1 MFTTKKYFYFTIS
14 FFISS
19 FAIAQNHFYINQS
32 GQENT
37 YSSFQNAVDA
47 TSAGDFI
54 HLSNTDIVTG
64 NVSISS
70 KNLTILPET
79 IGEEIEYGGT
89 MSISNSIVTL
99 IGFGSGDI
107 DINSGNSG
115 DTINI
120 ISSTIEGFSTSGSHV
135 INIYDSKIE
144 GPVTM
149 SSGSIIASQI
159 TGNLTLN
166 SNSSTSETIKVYAN
180 VLGTVYLNNSYKI
193 YDIRNNFINS
203 GSWGIKI
210 TAMLNS
216 PYDFIIANNLIKSY
230 STNSSSSSY
239 YSYAPIYFD
248 NSFNNL
254 NSVQIMNNY
263 FYRSISYQYPYY
275 GVYLDVN
282 QDNLLISNNIMTHP
296 TICNRTN
303 YGFNNV
309 TSSSFTYN
317 STDGTVGSPTL
328 NSDNGLSGASFLDID
343 NSINDIGI
351 EGGPYSIRNFYFDD
365 DSLGKAR
372 IIDLDLPSEMFYG
385 NGTTPI
391 IIKSKGVHINE

>member
-1 MFTTKKYFYFTIS
+1 MFTIKKHFYFTIS

-37 YSSFQNAVDA
+37 YTSFQNAVDA

-64 NVSISS
+64 NVSITS

-89 MSISNSIVTL
+89 MSINNSIVTL

-107 DINSGNSG
+107 NIENGNSG

-120 ISSTIEGFSTSGSHV
+120 ISSTIEGFSTTGSHV

-144 GPVTM
+144 GTVTM
-149 SSGSIIASQI
+149 SSGSIIASEL
-159 TGNLTLN
+159 TGSLILS

-180 VLGTVYLNNSYKI
+180 KLRYIELNNSYKI
-193 YDIRNNFINS
+193 YEIRNNYIYTI
-203 GSWGIKI
+203 GYYGIKI
-210 TAMLNS
+210 LNILNS
-216 PYDFIIANNLIKSY
+216 PYDFIIANNLIKGY
-230 STNSSSSSY
+230 NTSSSSSQY
-239 YSYAPIYFD
+239 YSFAPIYFSS
-248 NSFNNL
+248 SFSAL

-263 FYRSISYQYPYY
+263 FYRNSSFPYY
-275 GVYLDVN
+275 GVYFSQG
-282 QDNLLISNNIMTHP
+282 QDNLLISNNIMTYP
-296 TICNRTN
+296 NICNQTH
-303 YGFNNV
+303 YADNNV

-328 NSDNGLSGASFLDID
+328 SSDNGLDGASFLDID

-351 EGGPYSIRNFYFDD
+351 EGGPYSIRNFYFDND
-365 DSLGKAR
+365 ALGKAR

-385 NGTTPI
+385 EGTTPI